1 MNKNQK
7 CFACNKKATKKLDD
21 LASIVYA
28 CDLHAF
34 ELARRMPNWKL
45 ICMTKIE
52 KEV

>member
-1 MNKNQK
+1 MK
-7 CFACNKKATKKLDD
+7 CFACKKKATHKLDD
-21 LASIVYA
+21 LASVVYV

-34 ELARRMPNWKL
+34 ELSRRFPNDKL

>member
-1 MNKNQK
+1 MSKIK

-21 LASIVYA
+21 LASVVYA

-34 ELARRMPNWKL
+34 ELSRRLPNDKL
-45 ICMTKIE
+45 IVVTKIE